1 MHNCVPSILIL
12 LALSQI
18 IVGCSN
24 NSIDEN
30 IQLVNANKIDQYKH
44 SKDAEKIE
52 IKKNNTKSF
61 QRINFSVRAF
71 PEDSLFDLISAEFAG
86 MRGKADISQEK
97 YSKQAKKTLDPRVIE
112 RAAKISFYYDNSIL
126 FLEMTTLWIEVE
138 PHWVPAKILHAIALI
153 KNHRHEEAVPLII
166 LAIKNDDARPFV
178 ALYESLASRERM
190 NELLNFIQKIQ
201 AQTKGGSMSVWNE
214 ALKEYPS
221 NSIIMRTMEQ
231 FKVE

>member
-1 MHNCVPSILIL
+1 MHNCVSSILTL

-30 IQLVNANKIDQYKH
+30 LQLVNANKIDRNKH

-52 IKKNNTKSF
+52 IKKNNTKLF
-61 QRINFSVRAF
+61 QRKNFSVRAF
-71 PEDSLFDLISAEFAG
+71 PEDSLFHLISAEFGG
-86 MRGKADISQEK
+86 MRGKASISQEN
-97 YSKQAKKTLDPRVIE
+97 YSQQAKKTLDPRVIE
-112 RAAKISFYYDNSIL
+112 RADKISFYYDNSIL

-166 LAIKNDDARPFV
+166 LAIENDDARPFV
-178 ALYESLASRERM
+178 ALYEALASKERM
-190 NELLNFIQKIQ
+190 DELLNFIQKIQ
-201 AQTKGGSMSVWNE
+201 AKKIDTSN
-214 ALKEYPS
+214 
-221 NSIIMRTMEQ
+221 NSIIMKTMEQ

>member
-1 MHNCVPSILIL
+1 MHNSVPSILIL

-24 NSIDEN
+24 NSMDEN
-30 IQLVNANKIDQYKH
+30 IQLVNANKIDRYKH
-44 SKDAEKIE
+44 SKDAKKIE

-61 QRINFSVRAF
+61 QRKNFSVRAF

-86 MRGKADISQEK
+86 MRGKAGISQEN
-97 YSKQAKKTLDPRVIE
+97 YSQQAKKTLDPRVIE
-112 RAAKISFYYDNSIL
+112 RAAKISFYYENSIL
-126 FLEMTTLWIEVE
+126 LLEMTTLWIEVE

-166 LAIKNDDARPFV
+166 LAIENDDARPFV
-178 ALYESLASRERM
+178 ALYESLASREKM
-190 NELLNFIQKIQ
+190 DELLYFIQKIQ
-201 AQTKGGSMSVWNE
+201 AQTKGGSMSIWNE

-221 NSIIMRTMEQ
+221 NSIIMKTMEQ

>member
-30 IQLVNANKIDQYKH
+30 MQFVSANKIDRNEH
-44 SKDAEKIE
+44 SKDAEKIK
-52 IKKNNTKSF
+52 IKKNNTKSS
-61 QRINFSVRAF
+61 QRKNFGVRAF
-71 PEDSLFDLISAEFAG
+71 LEDSLYDLISAELAG
-86 MRGKADISQEK
+86 MRGKGDISQK
-97 YSKQAKKTLDPRVIE
+97 NYSQQARKTLDPKVIE

-153 KNHRHEEAVPLII
+153 KNHRHEA
-166 LAIKNDDARPFV
+166 A
-178 ALYESLASRERM
+178 
-190 NELLNFIQKIQ
+190 
-201 AQTKGGSMSVWNE
+201 MSVWNE
-214 ALKEYPS
+214 ALKEYPN
-221 NSIIMRTMEQ
+221 NSIIMKTMEQ

>member
-112 RAAKISFYYDNSIL
+112 RAAKISFYYDNSVL

-166 LAIKNDDARPFV
+166 LAIENDDARPFV
-178 ALYESLASRERM
+178 GLYDSLVSKERM
-190 NELLNFIQKIQ
+190 DELLNFIQKIQ
-201 AQTKGGSMSVWNE
+201 VQTKEGAISVWDE
-214 ALKEYPS
+214 ALKEYPN
-221 NSIIMRTMEQ
+221 NSIIMKTMEQ

>member
-1 MHNCVPSILIL
+1 MHNCVSSILTL

-30 IQLVNANKIDQYKH
+30 LQLVNANKIDRNKH

-52 IKKNNTKSF
+52 KKNNTKLF
-61 QRINFSVRAF
+61 QRKNFSMRAF
-71 PEDSLFDLISAEFAG
+71 PEDSLFHLISAEFGG
-86 MRGKADISQEK
+86 MRGKASISQEN
-97 YSKQAKKTLDPRVIE
+97 YSQQAKKTLDPRVIE

-153 KNHRHEEAVPLII
+153 KNHRYEEAVPLII
-166 LAIKNDDARPFV
+166 LAIENDDARPFV
-178 ALYESLASRERM
+178 ALYESLASRERI

-201 AQTKGGSMSVWNE
+201 AKKIDTSN
-214 ALKEYPS
+214 
-221 NSIIMRTMEQ
+221 NSIIMKTMEQ